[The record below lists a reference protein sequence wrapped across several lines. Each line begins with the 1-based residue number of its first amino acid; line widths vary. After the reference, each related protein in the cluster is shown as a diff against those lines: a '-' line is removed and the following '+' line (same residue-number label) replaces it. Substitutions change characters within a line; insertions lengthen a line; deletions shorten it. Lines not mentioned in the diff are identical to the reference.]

1 MVGMTKLDSQVTGF
15 KSIKKV
21 ERCIAS
27 MPELP
32 HIIQADIINPK
43 YSLFD
48 DAIYMP
54 ALEHFP
60 SAMAYY
66 SALFHELAHATG
78 NRKRLDRWCSFIRK
92 NTPEYAF
99 EEMVAE
105 LSSIFC
111 LYRLQI
117 ADGKIQEESIEYISG
132 WCAMLPETESSGALE
147 KAITIAERIRDYI
160 FNQL

>member
-1 MVGMTKLDSQVTGF
+1 MTKLDSQVTGF

-43 YSLFD
+43 YNPLND
-48 DAIYMP
+48 TIYMP
-54 ALEHFP
+54 MRFT
-60 SAMAYY
+60 SAIEYY

-78 NRKRLDRWCSFIRK
+78 NRKRLDRWYSLILK
-92 NTPEYAF
+92 GTPEHAF

-105 LSSIFC
+105 MASLFC
-111 LYRLQI
+111 LCRLQI
-117 ADGKIQEESIEYISG
+117 ADDKMQEESIKYVTG
-132 WCAMLPETESSGALE
+132 WGMSLPDSDFNT
-147 KAITIAERIRDYI
+147 AIQRATKMAERIRDYI